1 MARPRIFISSTY
13 YDLKQ
18 TRADIANFISNL
30 GYEPV
35 RNEEGNI
42 PYGPKEKLEE
52 YCYKEVQNVDILISI
67 IGGRFGAESQNS
79 KWSISNEELR
89 KAFLL
94 GKQIYI
100 FIEKSV
106 MSEYETYMCNKDTQG
121 IKYRYVDNPKIYQFI
136 EELKGLSSNNNIKA
150 FETSADIQ
158 AYLKE
163 QLAGL
168 FQSFL
173 ADQAKMKDF
182 DLSTRLENTTKTLEN
197 LVAYLKET
205 NKDKDDK
212 INMVLN
218 MNHPLIQ
225 HLSKAINIK
234 FNFWIKNLQELDDLL
249 VSLGWQR
256 KEEGTSDDANSYSW
270 EKEFSGNTFEI
281 LKVAKEIFV
290 ESGILRDLNFSN
302 WKDEYV
308 VKEFYDIPTES
319 STLIHTDL
327 PF

>member
-18 TRADIANFISNL
+18 TREDIANFVL
-30 GYEPV
+30 DFGYEPI

-42 PYGPKEKLEE
+42 PYGSTEKLEE
-52 YCYKEVQNVDILISI
+52 YCYKEIQNVDILVSI
-67 IGGRFGAESQNS
+67 IGGRFGTEAQNS
-79 KWSISNEELR
+79 KWSISNKELR
-89 KAFLL
+89 KAFEL
-94 GKQIYI
+94 GKQVYI

-106 MSEYETYMCNKDTQG
+106 MSEYETYLYNKETEG

-136 EELKGLSSNNNIKA
+136 EELKALSSNNNIKA

-158 AYLKE
+158 SYLKE

-168 FQSFL
+168 LQSFL
-173 ADQAKMKDF
+173 ADQSKMKDF

-197 LVAYLKET
+197 LVEYLKET

-218 MNHPLIQ
+218 MNNPFIH
-225 HLSKAINIK
+225 HLSEKISIK
-234 FNFWIKNLQELDDLL
+234 FNYWLSNLKELDDMLEN
-249 VSLGWQR
+249 LGWKR
-256 KEEGTSDDANSYSW
+256 REEMTSDDTISYQW
-270 EKEFSGNTFEI
+270 EKRVSENDIEI
-281 LKVAKEIFV
+281 LKVSKEIFD
-290 ESGILRDLNFSN
+290 ESGMFKSLKFSN
-302 WKDEYV
+302 WKDDYL
-308 VKEFYDIPTES
+308 VKETCTTPTES
-319 STLIHTDL
+319 YTQIGDDL